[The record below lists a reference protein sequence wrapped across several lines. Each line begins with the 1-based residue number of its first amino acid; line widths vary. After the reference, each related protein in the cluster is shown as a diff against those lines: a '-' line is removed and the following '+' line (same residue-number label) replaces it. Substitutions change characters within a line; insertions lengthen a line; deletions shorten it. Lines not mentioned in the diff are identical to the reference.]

1 MSTRHQS
8 IEERIAAGRALRKT
22 VPRSSHKATGSVDRD
37 PVTLLEAS
45 SKGRVA
51 RLVPLRYG
59 RMLTSPL
66 AFYRG
71 SAIIQAHDLAGTPHT
86 GIVQQICGD
95 AHLMNFGSY
104 ATPERNQIFD
114 LDDFDETHP
123 GPWEWDLKRLV
134 ASVTIAA
141 RDLGF
146 KSSLADEA
154 VRNAVNGYARNMAR
168 HAEQGALEL
177 WYDRITLQDL
187 YDETKSAA
195 GKKRVTR
202 FAEKAQR
209 RIHDMLLPK
218 MGAKVDGRWQ
228 LHDAPPALFHIHGN
242 STLFDAEDD
251 WMQLE
256 RWQKLSAKL
265 YGDYLQ
271 TLSASHRHLL
281 GAFAQQDMA
290 FKVVGVGS
298 VGTRC
303 LILLM
308 TDAKDKPLFLQLK
321 EASKSVLAPYVPKA
335 KSAYTHEGQRVVAG
349 QRLMQAASDIFLGW
363 AVGPF
368 GRHFYVRQLRD
379 MKISPEIENLDGP
392 MLSGYAWLCGRML
405 ARAHARAG
413 GFAPE
418 ISGYIGSGQ
427 QFGKALVAY
436 ARDYAD
442 QVERDFAT
450 FRDACR
456 SGRLTA
462 QSEADFCADLAV

>member
-1 MSTRHQS
+1 
-8 IEERIAAGRALRKT
+8 
-22 VPRSSHKATGSVDRD
+22 
-37 PVTLLEAS
+37 
-45 SKGRVA
+45 
-51 RLVPLRYG
+51 
-59 RMLTSPL
+59 
-66 AFYRG
+66 
-71 SAIIQAHDLAGTPHT
+71 
-86 GIVQQICGD
+86 
-95 AHLMNFGSY
+95 
-104 ATPERNQIFD
+104 
-114 LDDFDETHP
+114 
-123 GPWEWDLKRLV
+123 
-134 ASVTIAA
+134 
-141 RDLGF
+141 
-146 KSSLADEA
+146 

-379 MKISPEIENLDGP
+379 MKISPEIENLDGS

-418 ISGYIGSGQ
+418 ISGYIDSGQ